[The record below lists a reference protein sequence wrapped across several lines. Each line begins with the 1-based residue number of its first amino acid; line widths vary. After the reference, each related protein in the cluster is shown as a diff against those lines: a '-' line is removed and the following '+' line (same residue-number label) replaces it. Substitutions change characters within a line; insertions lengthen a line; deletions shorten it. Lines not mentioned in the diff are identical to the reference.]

1 MAFFDLPKEEL
12 RKYKPARSEEK
23 DFDSFWSSTLA
34 DTKSTPLNPRF
45 TPYETGLD
53 AIEAFDVSYNGFG
66 AERIAAWLIL
76 PAAALRPSLPGYK
89 NGRLPCIVEFI
100 GYGGGRAFPWDW
112 LFWASAGFAHFVMD
126 SRGQGASWSPG
137 DTPDSGTTGPSVPGV
152 MTMGIIGTEYDTA
165 NMRYIAGVV
174 AACEEYGLITAAEML
189 PNGFSSNPED
199 RNLKAMNIACR
210 AGAEL
215 GFDIVKTPFVKPL
228 EDFKK
233 VVANCYADV
242 LALGGEKVNDDR
254 QVLENAKQAI
264 EAGCKGL
271 VIGRNVWGHRN
282 VTGMAAAL
290 SRIVHENA
298 SVEDALKEI
307 Q

>member
-1 MAFFDLPKEEL
+1 MKNRYYRFFREDGKALIL
-12 RKYKPARSEEK
+12 
-23 DFDSFWSSTLA
+23 
-34 DTKSTPLNPRF
+34 
-45 TPYETGLD
+45 
-53 AIEAFDVSYNGFG
+53 AFDHGGNGN
-66 AERIAAWLIL
+66 IWVD
-76 PAAALRPSLPGYK
+76 PAAVIRAAAAGGMDGILTNYGVLTNFRKEIGRMGCMLRMEV
-89 NGRLPCIVEFI
+89 I
-100 GYGGGRAFPWDW
+100 
-112 LFWASAGFAHFVMD
+112 ASGHIQYNPILERPM
-126 SRGQGASWSPG
+126 GSPYSIEDCLHLG
-137 DTPDSGTTGPSVPGV
+137 VDGV

-254 QVLENAKQAI
+254 QVLENAKQAM

-298 SVEDALKEI
+298 SVEDVLKEI